1 MARQVGAQVS
11 SVFNNSNGA
20 NENGIEVVSILLATE
35 AGGSNITTTKSIANL
50 NGYQIAGLDAV
61 NNGQNLRDGFA
72 YFRGVPITSW
82 PVGDRRRVVV
92 INGSANSSS
101 HSQWEIIYNQQ
112 FPSYP
117 GMVSAINSVEA
128 TPTGLD
134 FATWQAG
141 LPFPDGLSG
150 PNDDPDGDGIGNLL
164 EFAAGTD
171 PLDSN
176 SLSPGELIRSNGMT
190 SFRYQLATD
199 RTGIT
204 HRLQSGGLENF
215 TDFISESPEIIPI
228 SDTVNQITI
237 PLGPGSRGFVRQV
250 VSLQP

>member
-11 SVFNNSNGA
+11 SVFNDSDGV

-35 AGGSNITTTKSIANL
+35 AGGSNISTTNSIANL

-92 INGSANSSS
+92 INGSADSSS

-112 FPSYP
+112 FPSYS
-117 GMVSAINSVEA
+117 GMVDAINSIEA
-128 TPTGLD
+128 GAAGLN
-134 FATWQAG
+134 FTTWQAG
-141 LPFPDGLSG
+141 ITFPGGLSG
-150 PNDDPDGDGIGNLL
+150 PNDDPDGDGSDNLL

-171 PLDSN
+171 PLDPN
-176 SLSPGELIRSNGMT
+176 SRSPGKLIQSGGTTR
-190 SFRYQLATD
+190 FRYQMATD
-199 RTGIT
+199 RIGLA
-204 HRLQSGGLENF
+204 HRLQSGPLEDL
-215 TDFISESPEIIPI
+215 TDFTPTSPEIVAI
-228 SDTVNQITI
+228 SDTVNQITVTLI
-237 PLGPGSRGFVRQV
+237 PGSRGFVRQV
-250 VSLQP
+250 VTLQP